1 MAPLRAATDR
11 GARVEETIRRRFNY
25 PVEVEWSEVPQL
37 RGFVERTGL
46 MDLDAAWELSDS
58 LPMSDVSRFMTCDP
72 KKEGE
77 RGHALY
83 LNGLDGDFRVESEP
97 GFARVRIM
105 GERVWFVDERVR
117 GEVASRVREG
127 DVAYAGPIS
136 GRTQR
141 EILALLYA
149 LVRAL
154 AGATG
159 VFHDEARRPGGW
171 DDLAGDPFS
180 GRSYDVYVR
189 NGHTGPYLLALDNI
203 TLHVN
208 RDAEPADWEGF
219 GDLSAPA
226 AGA

>member
-1 MAPLRAATDR
+1 M
-11 GARVEETIRRRFNY
+11 EETVRRRFNY
-25 PVEVEWSEVPQL
+25 PVGVEWPGVLAWVRERERLGLV
-37 RGFVERTGL
+37 GFGAARDLSRTLQG
-46 MDLDAAWELSDS
+46 
-58 LPMSDVSRFMTCDP
+58 SDVSRFMTYEF
-72 KKEGE
+72 KMEGE
-77 RGHALY
+77 RGRTLC
-83 LNGLDGDFRVESEP
+83 LNGPDGDFRVESEP

-208 RDAEPADWEGF
+208 RDIEPADWEGF
-219 GDLSAPA
+219 GDLPAPA

>member
-1 MAPLRAATDR
+1 M
-11 GARVEETIRRRFNY
+11 EETVRRRFNY
-25 PVEVEWSEVPQL
+25 PVGVEWPGVLAWVRERERLGLV
-37 RGFVERTGL
+37 GFGAARDLSRTLQG
-46 MDLDAAWELSDS
+46 
-58 LPMSDVSRFMTCDP
+58 SDVSRFMTCDP

-77 RGHALY
+77 RGHALC
-83 LNGLDGDFRVESEP
+83 LNGPDGDFRVESEP

-105 GERVWFVDERVR
+105 GERVWFVDERAR
-117 GEVASRVREG
+117 GEVAPRVREG

-159 VFHDEARRPGGW
+159 VFHDELRRPGGW
-171 DDLAGDPFS
+171 DGPAGDPFS

-219 GDLSAPA
+219 GDLPAPA

>member
-1 MAPLRAATDR
+1 M
-11 GARVEETIRRRFNY
+11 EETVRRRFNY

-58 LPMSDVSRFMTCDP
+58 LPMSDVSRFMTYEI
-72 KKEGE
+72 KREGE
-77 RGHALY
+77 RGSTLC
-83 LNGLDGDFRVESEP
+83 LNGPDGDFRAELEP
-97 GFARVRIM
+97 GIARVRVM

-117 GEVASRVREG
+117 GEVAPRVREG
-127 DVAYAGPIS
+127 DVVHAGPIS

-141 EILALLYA
+141 EVLALLYA

-159 VFHDEARRPGGW
+159 VFHDEVRRRGGW
-171 DDLAGDPFS
+171 DGPAGDPFS

-208 RDAEPADWEGF
+208 RDIEPADWEGF
-219 GDLSAPA
+219 GDLPAPA

>member
-1 MAPLRAATDR
+1 MRR
-11 GARVEETIRRRFNY
+11 NGWGARVEETVRRRFNY

-46 MDLDAAWELSDS
+46 MDLDAAWELSGS
-58 LPMSDVSRFMTCDP
+58 LLMSDVSRFMTYEL

-77 RGHALY
+77 REHTLC
-83 LNGLDGDFRVESEP
+83 LNGPDGDFRVESEP

-105 GERVWFVDERVR
+105 GERVWFVDERAR
-117 GEVASRVREG
+117 GEVAPRVREG
-127 DVAYAGPIS
+127 DVVHAGPIS

-141 EILALLYA
+141 EILKLLHA

-171 DDLAGDPFS
+171 DGPAGDPFS

-189 NGHTGPYLLALDNI
+189 NAHTGPYLLALDNI

-219 GDLSAPA
+219 GDLPAPA
-226 AGA
+226 AGPRA

>member
-1 MAPLRAATDR
+1 M
-11 GARVEETIRRRFNY
+11 EETVRRRFNY

-46 MDLDAAWELSDS
+46 MDLDVAWELSGS
-58 LPMSDVSRFMTCDP
+58 LLMSDVSRFMTYEL

-77 RGHALY
+77 REHTLC
-83 LNGLDGDFRVESEP
+83 LNGPDGDFRVESEP

-105 GERVWFVDERVR
+105 GERIWFVDERAR

-127 DVAYAGPIS
+127 DVVHAGPIS

-159 VFHDEARRPGGW
+159 VFHDEVRRPGGW
-171 DDLAGDPFS
+171 DGPAGDPFS

-189 NGHTGPYLLALDNI
+189 NAHTGPYLLALDNI

-219 GDLSAPA
+219 GSLLAPA
-226 AGA
+226 AGPRA

>member
-1 MAPLRAATDR
+1 
-11 GARVEETIRRRFNY
+11 
-25 PVEVEWSEVPQL
+25 
-37 RGFVERTGL
+37 
-46 MDLDAAWELSDS
+46 MDLDVLAPGDLARSLS
-58 LPMSDVSRFMTCDP
+58 MSDVSRFMTCDP

-83 LNGLDGDFRVESEP
+83 LNGPDGDFRVESEP

-117 GEVASRVREG
+117 AEVATRVREG
-127 DVAYAGPIS
+127 DIVHAGSIS
-136 GRTQR
+136 GRAQR
-141 EILALLYA
+141 EVLALLYA

-159 VFHDEARRPGGW
+159 VFHDEVRRPGGW
-171 DDLAGDPFS
+171 DGPAGDPFS

-189 NGHTGPYLLALDNI
+189 NSHTGPYLLALDNI

>member
-1 MAPLRAATDR
+1 M
-11 GARVEETIRRRFNY
+11 EESVLRRFNY

-58 LPMSDVSRFMTCDP
+58 LPMSDVSRFMTYEF
-72 KKEGE
+72 KMEGE
-77 RGHALY
+77 RGRTLC
-83 LNGLDGDFRVESEP
+83 LNGPDGDFRVEIEHDL
-97 GFARVRIM
+97 ARVRIM
-105 GERVWFVDERVR
+105 GECIWFVDERAR
-117 GEVASRVREG
+117 GEVAPRVREG

-136 GRTQR
+136 GRAR
-141 EILALLYA
+141 GEVLMLLHA

-159 VFHDEARRPGGW
+159 VFHDELRRPGGW
-171 DDLAGDPFS
+171 DGPAGDPFS

-189 NGHTGPYLLALDNI
+189 NGHTGPYLLSLDNI

-219 GDLSAPA
+219 GSFPAPA
-226 AGA
+226 AGTGG